1 MSRIRYFLTK
11 REKLFEQVNTFSR
24 ISLLEYIYLF
34 NPVGS

>member
-11 REKLFEQVNTFSR
+11 REKLLEQPNTFPR

-34 NPVGS
+34 DEVGT